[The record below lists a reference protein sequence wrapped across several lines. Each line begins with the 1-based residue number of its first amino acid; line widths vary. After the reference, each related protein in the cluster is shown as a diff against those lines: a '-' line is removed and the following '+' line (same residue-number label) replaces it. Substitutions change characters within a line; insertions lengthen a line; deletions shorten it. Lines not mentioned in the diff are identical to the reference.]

1 MTAGAFHKTFLAAFS
16 FAIGVAILPLKSLA
30 QIDPTSGMLLDS
42 TGRPSSRDDKLDSG
56 RYTVRPKS
64 ASKKQPTQTAP
75 QAQTTPAPSPSPT
88 PVIVTTVTATASATA
103 AAVAQPTPVA
113 TPIVE
118 EPVIVQASQSPAPVA
133 SPSAQP
139 ILEKKKKAP
148 AYDRRDSILELSL
161 SPVYIYTD
169 SSSSYW
175 HRSYH
180 TSSPGAHLNANVWL
194 SERFGLHTSFM
205 TSLGASVTDSVN
217 QSREVEA
224 GHNWFDIG
232 FRFRHF
238 ASEKPKSSALILGID
253 WSEYRFNVSPA
264 AQVRQRLLTSGAKVT
279 AGLELPT
286 SKTYMLTADVSL
298 LPKARH
304 TELDTRSTV
313 RSGNSNET
321 NSFGAS
327 LGGVIRIDSGNAYF
341 WRLSHKI
348 EKNVFEGTANS
359 VDPVSGITPNGVS
372 VSNSSTLFEIGCTW
386 GD

>member
-1 MTAGAFHKTFLAAFS
+1 MTAGAFCKTFLASLSFAFS
-16 FAIGVAILPLKSLA
+16 ALLLPTTSSA

-64 ASKKQPTQTAP
+64 APKKQPN
-75 QAQTTPAPSPSPT
+75 PS
-88 PVIVTTVTATASATA
+88 ASATA
-103 AAVAQPTPVA
+103 TATATAVAQPTPVPAA
-113 TPIVE
+113 TPILE
-118 EPVIVQASQSPAPVA
+118 ETVVVQAQATATATVATPTVATPTPAPEET
-133 SPSAQP
+133 PSVKP
-139 ILEKKKKAP
+139 IEKKVKAP

-169 SSSSYW
+169 SKSTYW
-175 HRSYH
+175 HRAYQ
-180 TSSPGAHLNANVWL
+180 TSSPGGHLNANVWL

-224 GHNWFDIG
+224 SHNWFDIG
-232 FRFRHF
+232 VRFRHF

-253 WSEYRFNVSPA
+253 WSEYRFTPSPSS
-264 AQVRQRLLTSGAKVT
+264 QVRQRLLTSGAQIK
-279 AGLELPT
+279 AGIEFPT
-286 SKTYMLTADVSL
+286 SKSYMWTADVSL

-304 TELDTRSTV
+304 LELDTRATV
-313 RSGNSNET
+313 RSGSSNET
-321 NSFGAS
+321 NTFGAS

-341 WRLSHKI
+341 WRFSHKI
-348 EKNVFEGTANS
+348 EKNVFDGMANS
-359 VDPVSGITPNGVS
+359 VDPISGITPTGVS
-372 VSNSSTLFEIGCTW
+372 VTNSSTLFEIGCTW